1 MECVGARNY
10 LAAMAVYKCPTWRPR
25 RKRLRNY
32 KQNCSAVSSCRLSVQ
47 VRAGNDSSCVAVKE
61 DFADEEDFVKAGG
74 SEILFV
80 QMQQYKGRGE
90 QSRLADK
97 LSQISIGD
105 GILDLVVIGCGPAG
119 LALAAESAKLGLNVG
134 LIGPDLPFTNNYG
147 VWEDEFKDLG
157 LGGCIEHVWQD
168 TIVYL
173 DDKDPVLIGRAYG
186 RVSRHLLHEE
196 LLKRCVESGVSY
208 LSSKVERIVESTN
221 GHSLVECE
229 SNVVIPCRL
238 ATVASGAASG
248 KLLQYEVGGPRVSV
262 QTAYG
267 VEVEVENNPYDPSL
281 MVFMDYRDYTKQK
294 DQCSETECPT
304 FLYAMPMSPT
314 RVFFEET
321 CLASKDAMPFDLLK
335 KKLMSRLETMGVRV
349 LKTYEEEWSYIP
361 VGGSLPNTEQKNL
374 AFGAA
379 ASMVH
384 PATGYS
390 VVRSLSE
397 APKYASVIA
406 DILKGGHSK
415 NMLTYGRYSE
425 NISMQAWNTLWPKE
439 RKRQRAFFLFGL
451 ALILELDIEGIRTFF
466 HTFFRL
472 PTWMW
477 QGFLGSSLSS
487 ADLLLFALYM
497 FVIAPNNMRMC
508 LVRHLLNDPSGANMV
523 RAYLTA

>member
-1 MECVGARNY
+1 MVSMELLGARN
-10 LAAMAVYKCPTWRPR
+10 LGTMAISS
-25 RKRLRNY
+25 
-32 KQNCSAVSSCRLSVQ
+32 CSASSYTTRKLMSSKQSFKRYPCRVCRLNVKARGSV
-47 VRAGNDSSCVAVKE
+47 AFKE
-61 DFADEEDFVKAGG
+61 GFVDEEDYVKAGG
-74 SEILFV
+74 SELLFV
-80 QMQQYKGRGE
+80 QMQQTKTMDK
-90 QSRLADK
+90 QAKIADK
-97 LSQISIGD
+97 LPPIDVGEAVM
-105 GILDLVVIGCGPAG
+105 DLIVIGCGPAG
-119 LALAAESAKLGLNVG
+119 LSLAAEAAKLGLKVG

-157 LGGCIEHVWQD
+157 LERCIEHVWQD

-173 DDKDPVLIGRAYG
+173 DTNDPILIGRAYG

-208 LSSKVERIVESTN
+208 LNSKVERINEGAD
-221 GHSLVECE
+221 GHSVVVCE
-229 SNVVIPCRL
+229 SEILIPCRL

-248 KLLQYEVGGPRVSV
+248 KLLEYEVGGPRVSV

-267 VEVEVENNPYDPSL
+267 VEVEVENNPYDPNL
-281 MVFMDYRDYTKQK
+281 MVFMDYRDYMEQK
-294 DQCSETECPT
+294 VQCLKEEYPT
-304 FLYAMPMSPT
+304 FLYVMPMSPT
-314 RVFFEET
+314 RLFFEET
-321 CLASKDAMPFDLLK
+321 CLASRDAMPFDLLK
-335 KKLMSRLETMGVRV
+335 RKLMLRLNTLGINVTKV
-349 LKTYEEEWSYIP
+349 YEEEWSYIP

-406 DILKGGHSK
+406 NILKQDINSK
-415 NMLTYGRYSE
+415 YAVSRQWKAE

-451 ALILELDIEGIRTFF
+451 ELILQLDIEGTRTFF

-487 ADLLLFALYM
+487 FDLILFSFYM
-497 FVIAPNNMRMC
+497 FVLAPNSMRMS
-508 LVRHLLNDPSGANMV
+508 LVRHLLSDPSGATMV
-523 RAYLTA
+523 RIYLDL

>member
-1 MECVGARNY
+1 MDYCLGAPTM
-10 LAAMAVYKCPTWRPR
+10 AACCRPAWSSR
-25 RKRLRNY
+25 AQTPRARQYPWSKRYRLFRV
-32 KQNCSAVSSCRLSVQ
+32 KASSARSDVSY
-47 VRAGNDSSCVAVKE
+47 VAVKQ
-61 DFADEEDFVKAGG
+61 DFVDEEDYVKAGG
-74 SEILFV
+74 SQLLFV
-80 QMQQYKGRGE
+80 QMQQDKDMDK
-90 QSRLADK
+90 QSKLADK
-97 LSQISIGD
+97 LRPIPLEGEL
-105 GILDLVVIGCGPAG
+105 LDLVVIGCGPAG
-119 LALAAESAKLGLNVG
+119 LALAAESAKLGLKVG

-157 LGGCIEHVWQD
+157 LEGCIEHVWRD

-173 DDKDPVLIGRAYG
+173 DDNDPILIGRAYG

-196 LLKRCVESGVSY
+196 LLRRCIESGVLY
-208 LSSKVERIVESTN
+208 LSSKVDRIIEASD
-221 GHSLVECE
+221 GHSVVACE
-229 SNVVIPCRL
+229 HDTSVPCRL
-238 ATVASGAASG
+238 AIVASGAASG

-281 MVFMDYRDYTKQK
+281 MVFMDYRDYMKQNVP
-294 DQCSETECPT
+294 CLEAEYPT
-304 FLYAMPMSPT
+304 FLYAMPMTST

-321 CLASKDAMPFDLLK
+321 CLAAKDAMPFDLLK
-335 KKLMSRLETMGVRV
+335 RKLMSRLETMGVRI

-406 DILKGGHSK
+406 NIMKGGHSSK
-415 NMLTYGRYSE
+415 LTHGIIKPS
-425 NISMQAWNTLWPKE
+425 ISMQAWNTLWPQE
-439 RKRQRAFFLFGL
+439 RKRQRSFFLFGL
-451 ALILELDIEGIRTFF
+451 ALILQLDIEGIRTFF

-472 PTWMW
+472 PNWMW
-477 QGFLGSSLSS
+477 QGFLGSTLSS
-487 ADLLLFALYM
+487 ADLALFAFYM
-497 FVIAPNNMRMC
+497 FVVAPNEMRMS
-508 LVRHLLNDPSGANMV
+508 LVRHLLSDPTGATMI
-523 RAYLTA
+523 RTYLT